1 MIGILLAVFTL
12 IGFWLCTINRT
23 QLGFSI
29 TLLCLI
35 LFYVVDL
42 KITSLIVYAILYV
55 FIVDMNLIC
64 YLAYLC
70 RNVKGKV

>member
-1 MIGILLAVFTL
+1 MIGLLLAVFTML
-12 IGFWLCTINRT
+12 GFALCIKKRT

-35 LFYVVDL
+35 LFYAVDL
-42 KITSLIVYAILYV
+42 EITSLITYAILYI

-64 YLAYLC
+64 YLAYMC
-70 RNVKGKV
+70 KNEKER

>member
-1 MIGILLAVFTL
+1 MIGLLLAIFTML
-12 IGFWLCTINRT
+12 GFVLCIKKRT
-23 QLGFSI
+23 QLGFSM

-42 KITSLIVYAILYV
+42 EITSLITYAILYI

-64 YLAYLC
+64 YLAYMC
-70 RNVKGKV
+70 KNEKER

>member
-1 MIGILLAVFTL
+1 MIGLLLAVFTML
-12 IGFWLCTINRT
+12 GFVLCIKKRT
-23 QLGFSI
+23 QLGFSM

-42 KITSLIVYAILYV
+42 EITSLITYAILYI

-64 YLAYLC
+64 YLAYMC
-70 RNVKGKV
+70 KNEKER

>member
-1 MIGILLAVFTL
+1 MIGLLLAVLTML
-12 IGFWLCTINRT
+12 GFVLCIKKRT

-35 LFYVVDL
+35 LFYAVDL
-42 KITSLIVYAILYV
+42 EITSLITYAILYI

-64 YLAYLC
+64 YLAYMC
-70 RNVKGKV
+70 RDVERKV